1 MCVRDR
7 QTDRQTERQTDGET
21 DRQTEMFISQ
31 GSGKDWESVSTLQLA
46 LEGSSSKNLL
56 ARERQR
62 GGERFKT
69 VSEI

>member
-1 MCVRDR
+1 M
-7 QTDRQTERQTDGET
+7 ERQTDGET

-56 ARERQR
+56 ARERET
-62 GGERFKT
+62 ERRR
-69 VSEI
+69 EIQNCFRD